1 MTEVRDLSSQ
11 KAATAAIDSSC
22 QYGLFAASKAYKKG
36 DTILSESPLIILK
49 HPSNEVRSQ
58 FDNSCFTAKKKS
70 SNDKDEK
77 DDGNIINDL
86 ALPTSFTNDLPSQ
99 QIKKLKALTLA
110 AASYAMHLP
119 NLTDETKEKL
129 FQLYHP
135 STNTQGDDG
144 VTDDE
149 KCALKMSNQAVKICQ
164 QIAAPK
170 TSLNRLV
177 QDTKGADELVNLLL
191 IYSCNAFEGG
201 RVYHRLSRANH
212 SCDPNAIV
220 CESSSSSGGDGDND
234 VSILKAACDIAE
246 GEEITIS
253 YLGSYL
259 YAGFPTRQRVL
270 RDSKYFICQCD
281 RCSSTSHSDLAS
293 CLPCPI
299 CHPRTGR
306 YLDEDVMFDDGDEGD
321 LTVSY
326 AAPKNG
332 MTAEERSI
340 QCEGCKKVI
349 VFDPN
354 EQSMRKKKE
363 AACVNYMAKAEEK
376 VYDRLEGN
384 DNVNSNASNKNDKNL
399 DVEREANEQFYEMA
413 TSICGAKHWTTN
425 FMNLSLIEESLA
437 NFHSTLMSM
446 GQNATEDAET
456 MEDLLTGIAEAAD
469 GIDRAFKYAIGL
481 KLKTD
486 PAQWLFDY
494 IVGLARTLVGLGDEK
509 SQKYA
514 AEWISKVEEYAE
526 SFESDGMQ
534 KVVSSLKNAW
544 KRHSIEADG
553 EESDK
558 KRQKVA

>member
-11 KAATAAIDSSC
+11 KAATADLDSSC
-22 QYGLFAASKAYKKG
+22 QYGLFAAGKAYKKG

-49 HPSNEVRSQ
+49 HPSKEVRSQ
-58 FDNSCFTAKKKS
+58 FDNSCLAAKKKKP
-70 SNDKDEK
+70 SNGKDDKDES
-77 DDGNIINDL
+77 GNIINDL
-86 ALPTSFTNDLPSQ
+86 TLPTSFTKDLSSHE
-99 QIKKLKALTLA
+99 IKKLKALTLA
-110 AASYAMHLP
+110 ATSYAMHLP
-119 NLTDETKEKL
+119 NSLTEETKQKL

-135 STNTQGDDG
+135 SSSTNTQGGDG
-144 VTDDE
+144 MSDDE
-149 KCALKMSNQAVKICQ
+149 KSALKLANQTLKICQ
-164 QIAAPK
+164 QIAAPDS
-170 TSLNRLV
+170 SLHRLV
-177 QDTKGADELVNLLL
+177 HNTTNGGAADELVNLLL

-201 RVYHRLSRANH
+201 RIYHRLSRVNH
-212 SCDPNAIV
+212 SCNPNAIV
-220 CESSSSSGGDGDND
+220 CGGSSSSSGGEDDAD

-259 YAGFPTRQRVL
+259 YAGYPTRQRVL

-281 RCSSTSHSDLAS
+281 RCSGNSHSDLAS
-293 CLPCPI
+293 CLPCPV

-306 YLDEDVMFDDGDEGD
+306 YLEEDVMFDYGEEGD

-326 AAPKNG
+326 ATPKNG
-332 MTAEERSI
+332 MMAEERSI
-340 QCEGCKKVI
+340 QCDGCQKVTT
-349 VFDPN
+349 FNPN
-354 EQSMRKKKE
+354 ETSMRKKKE
-363 AACVNYMAKAEEK
+363 AACVNYMTKAEEK
-376 VYDRLEGN
+376 VYNRLEGN
-384 DNVNSNASNKNDKNL
+384 DNVNV

-446 GQNATEDAET
+446 GQNAAEDADT
-456 MEDLLTGIAEAAD
+456 MEEMLTGIAEAAD
-469 GIDRAFKYAIGL
+469 GIDRAFIYATGL
-481 KLKTD
+481 KLKAD

-514 AEWISKVEEYAE
+514 AQWIEKVEEYAE
-526 SFESDGMQ
+526 AFESDAMQ
-534 KVVSSLKNAW
+534 KVISSLKNAW
-544 KRHSIEADG
+544 KRHSLEEA
-553 EESDK
+553 ELEASDK

>member
-1 MTEVRDLSSQ
+1 MTEVRDISSQ
-11 KAATAAIDSSC
+11 KAAAADFDYSR
-22 QYGLFAASKAYKKG
+22 QYGLFAAGKAYKKG
-36 DTILSESPLIILK
+36 DTILSAESPLIILK
-49 HPSNEVRSQ
+49 HPSNKVRSQ
-58 FDNSCFTAKKKS
+58 FDNSCFAAKKKNPS
-70 SNDKDEK
+70 KEK
-77 DDGNIINDL
+77 DDEDESGSIINDL
-86 ALPTSFTNDLPSQ
+86 TLPTSLTKDLSSHE
-99 QIKKLKALTLA
+99 IRKLKALTLA
-110 AASYAMHLP
+110 AASYAIHLP
-119 NLTDETKEKL
+119 NEETKHKL

-135 STNTQGDDG
+135 YSQGGDG
-144 VTDDE
+144 MSDDE
-149 KCALKMSNQAVKICQ
+149 KSALKLANQTLQICQ
-164 QIAAPK
+164 QIAAPD
-170 TSLNRLV
+170 TSLHRLV
-177 QDTKGADELVNLLL
+177 NDTKTDGAADELVNLLL
-191 IYSCNAFEGG
+191 IYLCNAFEGG
-201 RVYHRLSRANH
+201 RIYHRLSRANH

-220 CESSSSSGGDGDND
+220 CGGSSSSGGEDDTD
-234 VSILKAACDIAE
+234 VSVLKAACDIAE

-259 YAGFPTRQRVL
+259 YAGYPTRQRVL

-281 RCSSTSHSDLAS
+281 RCSSNSHCDLAS

-306 YLDEDVMFDDGDEGD
+306 YLEEDVMFDYGEEGD

-326 AAPKNG
+326 ATPKNG
-332 MTAEERSI
+332 MTAEERSS
-340 QCEGCKKVI
+340 QCDRCQKVTT
-349 VFDPN
+349 FNPN
-354 EQSMRKKKE
+354 ESSMRKKKE
-363 AACVNYMAKAEEK
+363 AACVNYMTKAEEK
-376 VYDRLEGN
+376 VYNRLEGN
-384 DNVNSNASNKNDKNL
+384 DNVNV

-446 GQNATEDAET
+446 GQNAAEDAET
-456 MEDLLTGIAEAAD
+456 MEEMLTGIAEAAD
-469 GIDRAFKYAIGL
+469 GIDRAFIYATGL

-514 AEWISKVEEYAE
+514 AQWIEKVEGYAE
-526 SFESDGMQ
+526 AFESDAMQ

-544 KRHSIEADG
+544 KRHSL
-553 EESDK
+553 EESGLQASDN